1 MNVVAVAA
9 PLRLRWSK
17 VSITIVWDDYPDHV
31 PSPRH
36 FPLIVSS
43 IVTNTCLA
51 RVLEDG
57 GSVLNILYADTLD
70 RMKILRSHLCPSE
83 APFYGIILGMQALPI
98 GSIQPSVT
106 FADPSNLCKG

>member
-1 MNVVAVAA
+1 MVAVAA
-9 PLRLRWSK
+9 PSRLRWSK

-31 PSPRH
+31 PSLRH
-36 FPLIVSS
+36 FLLIVSS
-43 IVTNTCLA
+43 IVTNTCLT

-70 RMKILRSHLCPSE
+70 RMKILSHLCPSE
-83 APFYGIILGMQALPI
+83 APFYGIIPGMQVVPI
-98 GSIQPSVT
+98 GSIQLSVM